1 MNRIS
6 WSIMLAVLVVAAGG
20 CSFQG
25 SVNSTYFQYAAHN
38 YDKKVAGMAAVEM
51 PRSVQDEVFVGKPT
65 SFTGGGTTLSLP
77 LGSITREAASLAFRD
92 VFSQGA
98 KVVDSAQGQTD
109 LAAVLRPKVT
119 RFSYEYNQ
127 LKNAGFAITPTAV
140 ISLSVTLADPAGKT
154 IWERKFDSGNFEG
167 QTYVISGSPGEEISK
182 TTHQAMMKI
191 MQDAADAV
199 QQYLIGNPLAPAKG
213 EKSL

>member
-1 MNRIS
+1 MNRIPRS
-6 WSIMLAVLVVAAGG
+6 MVVAALVVTAGG

-25 SVNSTYFQYAAHN
+25 SVNATYFQYVAHN
-38 YDKKVAGMAAVEM
+38 YDKKATGMGAVEM

-77 LGSITREAASLAFRD
+77 LGSITREAASLAFKD
-92 VFSQGA
+92 VFSRGA
-98 KVVDSAQGQTD
+98 RVVESAQGQAD
-109 LAAVLRPKVT
+109 LAAVVRPKVIQ
-119 RFSYEYNQ
+119 FSYEYNQ

-140 ISLSVTLADPAGKT
+140 ISLSVTLVDPAGKT

-167 QTYVISGSPGEEISK
+167 QTYVLSGSPGEEISK

-199 QQYLIGNPLAPAKG
+199 QQHLIANPPEPAKG